1 VPGARAPGKRCGD
14 GRRAERLLLELLR
27 PEGPRGCAEATADD
41 VREAAALAFGHGL
54 FLQVDRSIREHA
66 GSFPAGLV
74 AGGYETAMRLLR
86 LEHIS
91 HALRYERVER
101 EVLALLDAAAVPSV
115 ILKGSALSR
124 DLYGDPHSR
133 TSADIDLLVR
143 PGDVPAADT
152 ALREAGYRRD
162 NDRPLNFWM
171 RRLHH
176 AVYQRPGSRVP
187 VEIHWNFSIPG
198 FFNLA
203 PEEIWDGVDLDGLR
217 GLLNPVMNL
226 TLLLMHHHLHGC
238 ADLRT
243 LVDLVWA
250 FDRHRGEL
258 DPGRWTEHLET
269 TGLLVVS
276 GIVRLQ
282 AEALWGPQ
290 LRDRGW
296 CGESDGLRVR
306 LLAGA
311 SVSALR
317 PGRQPRAGDRY
328 LHALIHRLGLD
339 APQRVIWSIAKTLLP
354 SAADVRALNGGE
366 RRGLPGYVRY
376 FLWRLG
382 GRFSG
387 DQEKGRP
394 RA

>member
-1 VPGARAPGKRCGD
+1 VRTERFVPAARAPGKCCGD

-27 PEGPRGCAEATADD
+27 PQGPRGCSEATAED
-41 VREAAALAFGHGL
+41 VREAAVLAFRHGL

-74 AGGYETAMRLLR
+74 AGGYETATKLLR
-86 LEHIS
+86 LAHIS

-124 DLYGDPHSR
+124 EHYGDPHSR

-152 ALREAGYRRD
+152 ALRESGYRRD
-162 NDRPLNFWM
+162 NDRPLSFWM

-203 PEEIWDGVDLDGLR
+203 PEEIWDGVEIDGLR
-217 GLLNPVMNL
+217 GRLNPVMNL

-250 FDRHRGEL
+250 GERHREEL
-258 DPGRWTEHLET
+258 DSGRWPEHLET
-269 TGLLVVS
+269 TGLLVAA
-276 GIVRLQ
+276 GIAQIQ
-282 AEALWGPQ
+282 AEALWGSQ
-290 LRDRGW
+290 LRDLGRRQRNQ
-296 CGESDGLRVR
+296 GLRVR
-306 LLAGA
+306 LLASAAG
-311 SVSALR
+311 SALR
-317 PGRQPRAGDRY
+317 PGRRPRASDRY

-339 APQRVIWSIAKTLLP
+339 SPRRVIWSIMKTLLP
-354 SAADVRALNGGE
+354 STPEVR
-366 RRGLPGYVRY
+366 V
-376 FLWRLG
+376 
-382 GRFSG
+382 
-387 DQEKGRP
+387 
-394 RA
+394 